1 MIQGLIVLIITFFFK
16 FQPASF
22 LGVLLAL
29 VFMFLTALLFTA
41 LGTAIASKLD
51 DMQGFQLIMNFL
63 VMPLYF
69 LSGALYP
76 LNNLPKFLS
85 VVTSIDPMT
94 YGVDLLRGTL
104 ISLNHFSLTLDLSVL
119 AVITVII
126 TVVGTK
132 LFSKIQA

>member
-1 MIQGLIVLIITFFFK
+1 
-16 FQPASF
+16 
-22 LGVLLAL
+22 
-29 VFMFLTALLFTA
+29 
-41 LGTAIASKLD
+41 
-51 DMQGFQLIMNFL
+51 
-63 VMPLYF
+63 MPLYF